1 MSKPFPA
8 AVSPTRKRQPRTTVC
23 KPVAGG
29 CVRNLGRCRGSW
41 SAYREGGGVYG
52 ALPSVFLSHSH
63 FPGVSK
69 MDEPTTTTAAP
80 AKARKPKTKEAKRR
94 KRLNYRRNVKARLAL
109 AKEAAANT

>member
-1 MSKPFPA
+1 
-8 AVSPTRKRQPRTTVC
+8 
-23 KPVAGG
+23 
-29 CVRNLGRCRGSW
+29 
-41 SAYREGGGVYG
+41 
-52 ALPSVFLSHSH
+52 
-63 FPGVSK
+63 